1 MCPKA
6 KASMSGN
13 VSSLQSVLYVWIL
26 LTDLFQVQRWELVEA
41 PWEHPRVLPYLFSL
55 HSVQFSSIQFIII
68 AKTVGNKVVHL
79 PLETTLYH
87 SSLCYLK
94 NLIYINDI
102 YNL

>member
-1 MCPKA
+1 MA
-6 KASMSGN
+6 NS
-13 VSSLQSVLYVWIL
+13 
-26 LTDLFQVQRWELVEA
+26 
-41 PWEHPRVLPYLFSL
+41 LFSEIL
-55 HSVQFSSIQFIII
+55 SVIYFLKTVLEINKHIKSNLSFEATFSLLEVIKCINIIQFIII